1 MSRNHFEFQK
11 NTSNDTNI
19 IKLNPMIGDDEEN
32 VSVEELSQ
40 SEVDLGGL
48 ESMNR

>member
-1 MSRNHFEFQK
+1 MKGN
-11 NTSNDTNI
+11 
-19 IKLNPMIGDDEEN
+19 DEEN

>member
-1 MSRNHFEFQK
+1 MKGN
-11 NTSNDTNI
+11 
-19 IKLNPMIGDDEEN
+19 DEEN

-40 SEVDLGGL
+40 SIVDLGGL